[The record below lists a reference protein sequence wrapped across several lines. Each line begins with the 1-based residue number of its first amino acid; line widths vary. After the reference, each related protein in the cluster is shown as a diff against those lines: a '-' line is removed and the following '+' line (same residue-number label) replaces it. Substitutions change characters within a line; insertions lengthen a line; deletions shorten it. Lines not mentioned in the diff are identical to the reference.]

1 MKRFLSFILVGML
14 LLAPLSSWGDSD
26 RYLGDASIYG
36 PTNLNNPN
44 ILIIIDNSHATLN
57 AAAGQ
62 QSIPIPPIPNTASAP
77 GISQMDNQ
85 GEYSIVSV
93 VNPDNSLQN
102 LTCSWTSVIQDTL
115 LGERHLFRVGFLR
128 VSGDQ
133 EQPRRMHH
141 RQQRWR
147 HLRARQLSK
156 LYPGAAG
163 RWGD

>member
-62 QSIPIPPIPNTASAP
+62 QFDPNTTYPEHGFSP
-77 GISQMDNQ
+77 WNIYQMDNQ
-85 GEYSIVSV
+85 GDYSIVSV

-115 LGERHLFRVGFLR
+115 LASGASFGRVPTSIR
-128 VSGDQ
+128 
-133 EQPRRMHH
+133 
-141 RQQRWR
+141 
-147 HLRARQLSK
+147 
-156 LYPGAAG
+156 
-163 RWGD
+163 